1 MCVVGAKIVKFKLFV
16 RVCVCVFELC
26 VGSTRF
32 RVEAVDVHN
41 TQVLAMEV
49 VLAKVFIRIYVSMSY
64 FWLMFLVRLA
74 CLLVSVLRHWR
85 RQ

>member
-1 MCVVGAKIVKFKLFV
+1 MCVVGAKFVKFKLFV
-16 RVCVCVFELC
+16 RVFELC

-41 TQVLAMEV
+41 TQVLAMEI
-49 VLAKVFIRIYVSMSY
+49 VLTKVFIRSYVSMSY
-64 FWLMFLVRLA
+64 FWLMLLVRLA
-74 CLLVSVLRHWR
+74 CLLVDVLRHWR